1 MSFYLTTIA
10 KIALE
15 LTSSVFEL
23 RNQVAGVD
31 HSHNGIFRTDMNSL
45 QKKNYIVT

>member
-1 MSFYLTTIA
+1 MSFYLTNIA
-10 KIALE
+10 KLVLE

-23 RNQVAGVD
+23 RNQVADVD